1 LNDDVNVFFNG
12 NPILMEILNAD
23 VRDENTDYN
32 DYQNN
37 LINIFYKYT
46 SKELQKIVKTIYNF
60 KYTYYCLKFKK
71 RFRDFLWQRLR
82 EPIAMKR
89 YHPSEL
95 QKMLDV
101 AAASE
106 LDENELFEQW

>member
-1 LNDDVNVFFNG
+1 
-12 NPILMEILNAD
+12 M
-23 VRDENTDYN
+23 
-32 DYQNN
+32 
-37 LINIFYKYT
+37 
-46 SKELQKIVKTIYNF
+46 KELQKIVKTIYNF